1 MAKSKI
7 IIVSLLCFVA
17 QFVWVIA
24 LSAQNANK
32 ADGLFQAANYSE
44 AQKEYGLLL
53 KNYPASALYLYRYAR
68 CAQELGDYMTAIRY
82 FEKSGNRY
90 DLKHYNLGEIY
101 LQLGYPEQAIDA
113 YKKYLNTLKT
123 ESDRR
128 EYVLAQIY
136 HAEKLQRY
144 MRRVERVQIVDS
156 VEIPLNDLLNAYP
169 LSSETGTLRWN
180 ENGQLVYTNQRNDR
194 KLWAAT
200 DSVNQLIVSSRNL
213 MDTWTIPDTLPSV
226 INMSSDQNYPYLLS
240 DGVTLYFASKD
251 TSGLGGYD
259 IYVSRYNTYT
269 ETYTNPENIGLP
281 YNSSANDYLMVIDE
295 IHQVGYFATDRR
307 SKSGYV
313 HVYTFIP
320 TSEKSYWRNLSQD
333 SLVAYAQ
340 LRYSLQ
346 VDEEKITKPNPSQ
359 YAVNP
364 ESEKEEIYFV
374 LNDSVVYT
382 AKTDFQSPIARN
394 AYQEWHNMQRQ
405 MQLDKEIMANLRLQY
420 ATSDDARKNELT
432 PQILQ
437 LEKKQSQ
444 SQQQCD
450 ELLQT
455 IRKTE
460 SAANQQ

>member
-53 KNYPASALYLYRYAR
+53 KNYPTSALYLYRYAR

-113 YKKYLNTLKT
+113 YEKYLNTLKT
-123 ESDRR
+123 ESDRK

-136 HAEKLQRY
+136 YAEKLQRY

-200 DSVNQLIVSSRNL
+200 DCVNQLIVSSRNL
-213 MDTWTIPDTLPSV
+213 MDTWTTPDTLPSV
-226 INMSSDQNYPYLLS
+226 INMASDQNYPYLLS

-269 ETYTNPENIGLP
+269 ETYTNPENIGFP

-382 AKTDFQSPIARN
+382 AKTDFHSPIARN

-405 MQLDKEIMANLRLQY
+405 MQLDKEILANLRLQY
-420 ATSDDARKNELT
+420 ATSDDAEKKELT